1 MTWSPHIYSEPG
13 FRNFQRWIHAGF
25 DNELHSPNGRVHRL
39 LTKLAYQNLCHP
51 FQPFILGQKN
61 IGVKTAIKHKVPLI
75 FYGEPEAEYN
85 GVSRRGDGA
94 NDAKRDLS
102 YSAAHRDGMLNF
114 RLGGVTVRELLETY
128 DWLNLVDLEPYLPVD
143 SSLAEDMGVEVHYL
157 GYYVKWDPQEVY
169 YYCVEHLDFEANDER
184 TEGTYSKYLS
194 FDDRTDGYH
203 YWTTWIKFGIGR
215 CTYDSSQEVRNGKI
229 TRDEAVALCK
239 KYDGEFPIKY
249 FREMLNY
256 MDLTA
261 DEFFDI
267 ADKFRSPH
275 LWRKDNEGNWFLKHT
290 IFGEERK
297 DDARERWKML
307 ESKDLSMKPL
317 IMYRKL

>member
-1 MTWSPHIYSEPG
+1 M
-13 FRNFQRWIHAGF
+13 
-25 DNELHSPNGRVHRL
+25 
-39 LTKLAYQNLCHP
+39 CHP

-85 GVSRRGDGA
+85 GVSKRGDGA
-94 NDAKRDLS
+94 NEAKRDLS
-102 YSAAHRDGMLNF
+102 YSAAHRDGLMDF
-114 RLGGVTVRELLETY
+114 RLGGVAVRDLLETY
-128 DWLNLVDLEPYLPVD
+128 DWLSLVDLEPYLPINTA
-143 SSLAEDMGVEVHYL
+143 LAENLGVEVHYL

-215 CTYDSSQEVRNGKI
+215 CMYDSSQEVRNGKI
-229 TRDEAVALCK
+229 TRDEALALCK

-275 LWRKDNEGNWFLKHT
+275 LWRKDDKGNWWLKHT
-290 IFGEERK
+290 IYGEERM
-297 DDARERWKML
+297 DDARERWKAL
-307 ESKDLSMKPL
+307 ETKDVSIKPL
-317 IMYRKL
+317 VKYRKL